1 MAIKRYNLYDSAS
14 ASNTDTLCLTFLR
27 DALIPN
33 WLGENGT
40 VVQEANGCYGLYDGD
55 GVLIANLANY
65 AGNVSGSGLEN
76 YIAVDSSHTIGFQY
90 NYTRFKTGYKTSKG
104 AMIILDGSDS
114 STRTGSGILIFGKTN
129 NGEPAMVLKNPF
141 VTSTV
146 SQSYVKTAATAYL
159 ALVGARGDDIASLT
173 HSLTFYPFDYQN
185 YPASFD
191 ENQTVFCPTPTHSN
205 PGETSIIEG
214 VFMLPWAQYRTE
226 ATIQSGNKHYV
237 TNGYWAIEDE

>member
-1 MAIKRYNLYDSAS
+1 MSIKRYNLYESTGAS
-14 ASNTDTLCLTFLR
+14 TCDTLCLNFLR

-65 AGNVSGSGLEN
+65 AGSAATQGLEN
-76 YIAVDSSHTIGFQY
+76 YIAVDSSHTVGFQC

-114 STRTGSGILIFGKTN
+114 STHTGAGILIFGKTN
-129 NGEPAMVLKNPF
+129 NGEPAMVLKDPY
-141 VTSTV
+141 VTNTA
-146 SQSYVKTAATAYL
+146 SQAYIQNAATAYL
-159 ALVGARGDDIASLT
+159 ALVGARGDDTASLN
-173 HSLTFYPFDYQN
+173 HSLTFYPYAHDV
-185 YPASFD
+185 YPGSSE
-191 ENQTVFCPTPTHSN
+191 ENQTVFCITPTHSRY
-205 PGETSIIEG
+205 GETSIIEG
-214 VFMLPWAQYRTE
+214 VYMMPWAQYRTE
-226 ATIQSGNKHYV
+226 STIQAGNKHYV

>member
-1 MAIKRYNLYDSAS
+1 MAIKRYNLYDSTS

-114 STRTGSGILIFGKTN
+114 STRTGAGILIFGKTN
-129 NGEPAMVLKNPF
+129 NGEPAMVLKNPS
-141 VTSTV
+141 VISTI
-146 SQSYVKTAATAYL
+146 SYSYVQNAATAYL
-159 ALVGARGDDIASLT
+159 ALVGARGDDIASLN
-173 HSLTFYPFDYQN
+173 HSLTFYPYAHDI
-185 YPASFD
+185 YPGSFD